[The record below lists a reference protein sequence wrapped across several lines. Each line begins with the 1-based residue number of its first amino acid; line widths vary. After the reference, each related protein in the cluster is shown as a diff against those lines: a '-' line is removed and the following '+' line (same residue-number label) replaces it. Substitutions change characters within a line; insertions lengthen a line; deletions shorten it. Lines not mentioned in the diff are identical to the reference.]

1 MLRAFGPLDDDIQT
15 KIKYAK
21 WKATQIHKAL
31 RCGQQPAPGPSAPRT
46 EEEEVLSQLT
56 TPLPT
61 EPPPSAPPRDHT
73 EPSLPTVPTKHEGEA
88 LRTNTQGTY
97 AREEAAAPTIS
108 PTPPQEEERADCP
121 LSVRDIAHV
130 QKLSRWA
137 SSALDYED
145 IETARKHLREA
156 LMTLDAAAAQQP

>member
-1 MLRAFGPLDDDIQT
+1 MLRAFGPLDDDVQT

-21 WKATQIHKAL
+21 WRATQIHKAL
-31 RCGQQPAPGPSAPRT
+31 RSGQSPAPGPSAPRT
-46 EEEEVLSQLT
+46 EEEEVVSQLT
-56 TPLPT
+56 TPPPW
-61 EPPPSAPPRDHT
+61 EPPALAPPPDHT
-73 EPSLPTVPTKHEGEA
+73 EPSLPSVPTQHEGEA
-88 LRTNTQGTY
+88 LHTSVQGTH
-97 AREEAAAPTIS
+97 AREEAAPTAS
-108 PTPPQEEERADCP
+108 PAPPQEAETADCP

-156 LMTLDAAAAQQP
+156 LIMLDAAASKQP

>member
-1 MLRAFGPLDDDIQT
+1 M
-15 KIKYAK
+15 
-21 WKATQIHKAL
+21 
-31 RCGQQPAPGPSAPRT
+31 
-46 EEEEVLSQLT
+46 LSQLT
-56 TPLPT
+56 TPPPT

-73 EPSLPTVPTKHEGEA
+73 EPSLPTVPTKHEGET

-156 LMTLDAAAAQQP
+156 LMTLDAVAAQQP